1 MFAWGY
7 DMRTCVKAS
16 IAAALLG
23 ASAMLTQTVSA
34 APIIDSG
41 SVSMAGGWSA
51 TATASAVPEPMSLG
65 ILGIA
70 LAGFGFLR
78 RRVA

>member
-1 MFAWGY
+1 M
-7 DMRTCVKAS
+7 KAS
-16 IAAALLG
+16 IAAALLV
-23 ASAMLTQTVSA
+23 ASAMLAQTVSA
-34 APIIDSG
+34 APVSDSG

-51 TATASAVPEPMSLG
+51 TAAASAVPEPMSVG

-70 LAGFGFLR
+70 LAGLGFLR